1 MSNILS
7 TIGNTPLVTLKKIN
21 PNPQVTI
28 KAKLEFFNPSG
39 SIKDRIVA
47 HIIKQAEKEGLL
59 KPGGTIIENTSG
71 NTGAAIAMIA
81 AVKGYQAILVMPDK
95 VSTEKQNALRAFG
108 AKVITTP
115 TSAPPGSPQHY
126 ESVAKKL
133 AQEIKNSFYVNQY
146 DNLYNRQAHYLTTGP
161 EIWQQCDGKIDY
173 FIASGSTGGTV
184 SGAGQ
189 FLKEKNPQ
197 LKIIMPDPIGSLY
210 YHYFHTNQTKQ
221 NKGCTYLIEGIGED
235 HLTANINFEL
245 IDDVWQV
252 SDQKAFQTARL
263 LAQKEGILAGGSSG
277 ANIWAT
283 IRLAQSLS
291 RPATIVTILP
301 DSGLKYLSK
310 IYNDEWMKQNNLL

>member
-7 TIGNTPLVTLKKIN
+7 TIGNTPLVTLEKIN

-47 HIIKQAEKEGLL
+47 HIINQAEKEGLL

-95 VSTEKQNALRAFG
+95 VSVEKQNALRAFG
-108 AKVITTP
+108 VKVITTP

-161 EIWQQCDGKIDY
+161 EIWQQCEGKIDY
-173 FIASGSTGGTV
+173 FVVSGSTGGTV

-189 FLKEKNPQ
+189 FLKEKNPH

-210 YHYFHTNQTKQ
+210 YHYFHTNQTQ
-221 NKGCTYLIEGIGED
+221 QDKGCTYLIEGIGED

-252 SDQKAFQTARL
+252 SDKEAFQTTRL

-277 ANIWAT
+277 ANVWAALK
-283 IRLAQSLS
+283 LAESLS
-291 RPATIVTILP
+291 QPATIVTILP

-310 IYNDEWMKQNNLL
+310 IYNDKWMKQNNLL